1 MAPEVDATRGG
12 VAAVQDQDLLRSLM
26 DSLPDLIY
34 FKDLKS
40 RFTRINRAMS
50 RFFGLAEPAE
60 ALGKT
65 DFDFYA
71 GPQAQHAFDR
81 EQEIIR
87 TGQPLVDFEERM
99 VGRDGQETWFSVC
112 KLPLR
117 DADGKVV
124 GTYGL
129 SRDVTAHK
137 QQEEMLRQSE
147 SLYHSLVESLPQCIF
162 RKDLELRTVFANQ
175 KLCASLGRP
184 LSEVVGKTDF
194 DFFPADLARKY
205 QEDDRWVI
213 KTGKVFEAVE
223 EHQAPGKAKT
233 WVHVV
238 KAPIFDFRGYV
249 VGVEGIFWDETELTV
264 ARQKLEE
271 SQQRYALA
279 VEGANDGIWDWNLQ
293 SNEVYYSRR
302 WKETLGYEEGEV
314 GKKLEDW
321 MRRVHPD
328 DLQALRSA
336 LHAHLQGRTA
346 HFQSEHRVL
355 HKAKAY
361 RWVLSRGLAV
371 RDVSGKAVRMAGSQT
386 DVTDRKRAEEELA
399 HQAFYDSL
407 SDLPNRALFLDR
419 LSHAI
424 RRAKRRVT
432 GGAFAVL
439 FLDLDGFKDVN
450 DSLGHVVGDELLR
463 ATARRLEET
472 VRPGDTVARLGGD
485 EFAIL
490 LDELRAIDDAVE
502 VADRILRAMK
512 EPFQL
517 AGREVFASASM
528 GIAPGSAEAGP
539 EDLLRDADTAMYRA
553 KDRGRACYEVFDRDM
568 HSRAVARLQL
578 ETDLRKAIERQEFRV
593 FYQPIVSIRTGR
605 LSGFEA
611 LARWQHPARG
621 IVSPSEFI
629 PLAEETGLVIPI
641 DFWVLDQACRQ
652 TRDWHGRYPGERLTI
667 NVNLST
673 KHFSQPTLVTQVEE
687 ILKETGLDPTWLRLE
702 ITESVILED
711 AHSILDML
719 KRLKGMKI
727 KLYLDD
733 FGTGYSSLGYLH
745 RFPIDSLKIHHSFVG
760 KLGQADGG
768 GELVRTITTL
778 AANLDMGVVAEGVE
792 TREQLRALRN
802 LRCEKVQ
809 GFLFSKP
816 VPAPQ
821 AECLIGTDLLNGDK
835 LVS

>member
-1 MAPEVDATRGG
+1 MAPEIDTTGG
-12 VAAVQDQDLLRSLM
+12 VAAVQDQDLLRALM
-26 DSLPDLIY
+26 DTLPDLIY
-34 FKDLKS
+34 FKDLHC
-40 RFTRINRAMS
+40 RFTRINKAMG
-50 RFFGLAEPAE
+50 RYFGLADPSEV
-60 ALGKT
+60 LGKT

-71 GPQAQHAFDR
+71 RPQAQIAFDR

-87 TGQPLVDFEERM
+87 TGQPLFDFEERM
-99 VGRDGQETWFSVC
+99 VGRDGREVWFSVC

-117 DADGKVV
+117 DADGKIV

-129 SRDVTAHK
+129 SRDITSHK
-137 QQEEMLRQSE
+137 QQEEKLRHSE
-147 SLYHSLVESLPQCIF
+147 ALYHSLVESLPQCIF
-162 RKDLELRTVFANQ
+162 RKDLNLNVVFANQ
-175 KLCASLGRP
+175 KLCQSLGVT
-184 LSEVVGKTDF
+184 LQELMGKNDF
-194 DFFPADLARKY
+194 DFYPPELARKY

-213 KTGKVFEAVE
+213 KTGKVFETVE
-223 EHQAPGKAKT
+223 EHQDPGKPKQ

-249 VGVEGIFWDETELTV
+249 VGVEGIFWDETELTM

-279 VEGANDGIWDWNLQ
+279 VEGANDGIWDWNIQ
-293 SNEVYYSRR
+293 TNEVYYSRR
-302 WKETLGYEEGEV
+302 WKEMLGYEEHEI

-321 MRRVHPD
+321 MKRVHPD
-328 DLQALRSA
+328 DLQSVRAA

-355 HKAKAY
+355 HRQKAY

-371 RDVSGKAVRMAGSQT
+371 RDASGKAIRMAGSQT

-399 HQAFYDSL
+399 HQAFYDTL
-407 SDLPNRALFLDR
+407 TDLPNRALFLDR

-432 GGAFAVL
+432 GASFAVL
-439 FLDLDGFKDVN
+439 FLDVDRFKDVN
-450 DSLGHVVGDELLR
+450 DSLGHALGDVLLK

-490 LDELRAIDDAVE
+490 LDDLRAMEDAVD
-502 VADRILRAMK
+502 VAERVLRAMK

-517 AGREVFASASM
+517 NGHEMFATASI
-528 GIAPGSAEAGP
+528 GIAPGSVECGP

-553 KDRGRACYEVFDRDM
+553 KERGRACYEVFDRDM

-578 ETDLRKAIERQEFRV
+578 ETDLRKAIERREFRV
-593 FYQPIVSIRTGR
+593 YYQPIVSIKTGR
-605 LSGFEA
+605 VSGFEA
-611 LARWQHPARG
+611 LARWEHPQRG
-621 IVSPSEFI
+621 LVSPSEFI

-652 TRDWHGRYPGERLTI
+652 TLQWHGRHPAEGLTI

-673 KHFSQPTLVTQVEE
+673 KHFSHPNLVTQVEE

-711 AHSILDML
+711 AHSIREML
-719 KRLKGMKI
+719 QRLKGMKI

-760 KLGQADGG
+760 QLGQQEGR
-768 GELVRTITTL
+768 GELVKTITTL
-778 AANLDMGVVAEGVE
+778 ATNLDMGVVAEGVE
-792 TREQLRALRN
+792 TKEQLRTLRD
-802 LRCEKVQ
+802 LKCEKVQ

-816 VPAPQ
+816 VPAEQ
-821 AECLIGTDLLNGDK
+821 AEALIGRDLLNGDK
-835 LVS
+835 AA